1 MEKIITCI
9 DGSVMTSAIVDA
21 GKWAANKLAKPLCFI
36 HTIEKTH
43 QHGADDYTGA
53 IGLGARSSLLEEMT
67 KLDEQK
73 GKLALQLGS
82 ELLESVA
89 SEARNA
95 GIEKVE
101 SFQRHGDIVET
112 LIELESQTRLIVIGR
127 KGVGH
132 DNEFKA
138 IGSHLETLLRKAS
151 QPVLIVPEEF
161 SAPTSFMIAY
171 DGRESAERALQKVLD
186 GGLLHGIDCHL
197 VAIKN
202 NEAYLETKFDNA
214 AAQLVERGLN
224 VTTAFLEGNIN
235 EELVKYQIANNIDLM
250 VMGAFGHS
258 RLRQLFVGSNT
269 LKMLE
274 TVDIPLVVLR

>member
-9 DGSVMTSAIVDA
+9 DGSVMTSAVVEA
-21 GKWAANKLAKPLCFI
+21 GKWAASKLAKPLCFL

-73 GKLALQLGS
+73 SKLALQFGD
-82 ELLESVA
+82 ELLESVV
-89 SEARNA
+89 SEARV
-95 GIEKVE
+95 GGLEKVE
-101 SFQRHGDIVET
+101 SMQRHGDIVET

-127 KGVGH
+127 KGIGH

-202 NEAYLETKFDNA
+202 NESELKVKFENA
-214 AAQLVERGLN
+214 ASQLVERGLK

-235 EELVKYQIANNIDLM
+235 EELFKYQVENNIDLL

-269 LKMLE
+269 IKMLE
-274 TVDIPLVVLR
+274 ATDIPLIVLR

>member
-9 DGSVMTSAIVDA
+9 DGSAMTSAVTEA
-21 GKWAANKLAKPLCFI
+21 GKWAANKLKKPLCFL
-36 HTIEKTH
+36 HTIEKTP
-43 QHGADDYTGA
+43 QHGADDYTGT

-73 GKLALQLGS
+73 SKLALQFGTA
-82 ELLESVA
+82 LLESVTA
-89 SEARNA
+89 EARA
-95 GIEKVE
+95 SGIEKVE
-101 SFQRHGDIVET
+101 SIQRHGDIVDT
-112 LIELESQTRLIVIGR
+112 IIELESETRLIVLGC
-127 KGVGH
+127 KGIGH

-151 QPVLIVPEEF
+151 QPVLIVPEAF
-161 SAPTSFMIAY
+161 SAPSSFMIAY
-171 DGRESAERALQKVLD
+171 DGRESADRALQKVMD

-197 VAIKN
+197 VSIKN
-202 NEAYLETKFDNA
+202 NEADLKTKFDHA
-214 AAQLVERGLN
+214 AVQLAERGLQ
-224 VTTAFLEGNIN
+224 VTTAFLEGDIR
-235 EELVKYQIANNIDLM
+235 EQLLGYQQANNIDLL

-274 TVDIPLVVLR
+274 ITNIPLVVLR